1 MRRLILV
8 VFLVLVVLA
17 VPLAAVLGQDSDTII
32 IRGFGNLVTF
42 NPALSSDGAS
52 TQAFALLF
60 PLPFETDRFTGEP
73 IPGLTSYEISD
84 DGLTYTFTIRDDA
97 FWSDGTPITS
107 ADMKFVIEAVQ
118 SDQVA
123 SVWETNV
130 ESIAA
135 VNIIDDKTYEIVL
148 TDVNCAALTDLGGI
162 RFLPSHRFAPDFS
175 DFNDNPLNQNPDI
188 SGGPYIL
195 EEWVPDEFQR
205 FRANPTYWRGE
216 PPIPFLINRVIGG
229 QAQAILSIQ
238 SGEIDYTYF
247 QGDLFE
253 QIADRSNLQWEI
265 FPQFSVNFMSLNWAD
280 PNNPQPAY
288 DADGNPV
295 EQTPHPLF
303 SDVNVR
309 KAVAMGYNKADI
321 LETLGGPQGGTPLV
335 SFVHPSITWAYNSDL
350 SPYPYDPEMA
360 KQLLEEAGW
369 VDTDGD
375 GVRECRGCATA
386 EEGTPLAFTISYSDI
401 LKFFETT
408 ALVAQDQLNQIGFQ
422 VDLRKVEWANY
433 ITDVYFGQQYDATP
447 MSNSGGA
454 GGPPDPNFFASLVR
468 STEDTPGSGNNLS
481 SYVNPEVD
489 RLLQEALTVP
499 GCDQAQ
505 RAEIYKEIQRILYE
519 DVAYDWTFVP
529 NIWQTANKRVLNFN
543 PGPSWVFYG
552 YTSWLWEWELAN

>member
-1 MRRLILV
+1 MIQRLLGVLLIALMVLPLV
-8 VFLVLVVLA
+8 VQA
-17 VPLAAVLGQDSDTII
+17 QDDETIV
-32 IRGFGNLVTF
+32 IRGFGNIVTF

-52 TQAFALLF
+52 TQAFALMF

-73 IPGLTSYEISD
+73 IPGLTTYTISD

-97 FWSDGTPITS
+97 FWSDGVPITS
-107 ADMKFVIEAVQ
+107 ADMKFVIDAVKRE
-118 SDQVA
+118 DIA
-123 SVWETNV
+123 SVYRSNV
-130 ESIAA
+130 RSIEA

-148 TDVNCAALTDLGGI
+148 ANNNCAALTDIGGI
-162 RFLPSHRFAPDFS
+162 RFLPSHKFAADFS
-175 DFNDNPLNQNPDI
+175 DFMDSPFNQNPDV

-216 PPIPFLINRVIGG
+216 VPIPNLVNRVIGG

-253 QIADRSNLQWEI
+253 QIADRSRLQWEI
-265 FPQFSVNFMSLNWAD
+265 YPQFSVNFMSLNWAD

-288 DADGNPV
+288 DEDGNLI

-303 SDVNVR
+303 SDVRVR

-321 LETLGGPQGGTPLV
+321 LATLGGPDGGTPLIG
-335 SFVHPSITWAYNSDL
+335 FVHPSITWAYNTDL
-350 SPYPYDPEMA
+350 SPYPYDPDA
-360 KQLLEEAGW
+360 ARALLDEAGW
-369 VDTDGD
+369 IDTNGD
-375 GVRECRGCATA
+375 GIRECVTCTTA
-386 EEGTPLAFTISYSDI
+386 EPGTPLAFTITYSDI
-401 LKFFETT
+401 LQFFETT
-408 ALVAQDQLNQIGFQ
+408 ALVAADQLGDIGFDVQ
-422 VDLRKVEWANY
+422 LRKVEWANY
-433 ITDVYFGQQYDATP
+433 ITDIYFGQQYDATP

-454 GGPPDPNFFASLVR
+454 GGPPDPNFFSTLIR
-468 STEDTPGSGNNLS
+468 STTDIPGSGNNLS

-489 RLLQEALTVP
+489 RLLEEALRLP
-499 GCDQAQ
+499 GCDLAA
-505 RAEIYKEIQRILYE
+505 RGEIYREIQRILHE

-529 NIWQTANKRVLNFN
+529 NIWQTANVRVQGFR

-552 YTSWLWEWELAN
+552 YTSWIHEWSLGE